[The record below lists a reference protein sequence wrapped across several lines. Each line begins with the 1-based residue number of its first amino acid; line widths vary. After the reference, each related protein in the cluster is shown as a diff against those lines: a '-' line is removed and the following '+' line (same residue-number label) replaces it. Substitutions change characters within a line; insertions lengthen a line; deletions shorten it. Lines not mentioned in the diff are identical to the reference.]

1 MRYDIITEAQL
12 DEFVKAKEFYRVVLF
27 RQRHMDGRE
36 NDWWAI
42 QRVKPEKILVFGDN
56 GEVDVDDSVDEKYDE
71 DGTHTMARD
80 VYVVDDLREAWQF
93 YCDKKLEQ
101 FNKKIAELEK
111 ERQSI
116 ENDRNLDDIESI
128 KAQMAFWAYD
138 DDDDDE

>member
-27 RQRHMDGRE
+27 HELYMDGRE

-42 QRVKPEKILVFGDN
+42 QRVNPEKILVID
-56 GEVDVDDSVDEKYDE
+56 EDETDIDDTIDEKYDE
-71 DGTHTMARD
+71 DGTHTTARD
-80 VYVVDDLREAWQF
+80 VYVFDDLREAWQF

-138 DDDDDE
+138 DDDE